1 MINSFKQYIVEEAKT
16 LYFTF
21 GRMNPPTIGHE
32 KLLEVLSSK
41 SGNNPYRI
49 YLSQTNDKKKNPLLY
64 NDKVKYARKMMPKH
78 ARYIMLNKDVKTV
91 FDAANAI
98 YNEGFVNVVMVVGS
112 DRITEFKS
120 LLTKYNGKTG
130 QRYGFYNFRTID
142 VISAGERDPDSEG
155 VDGMSASKMRAA
167 ASDNDFNQFTKGLP
181 KNFSN
186 KDSKDLFNGVRSGMG
201 LKEETEF
208 YKHVQLESVGNLRE
222 KYIQGEIYNL
232 GERLRIKDTNELA
245 EVTFRGPNYL
255 ILEKEDGSIVRKWIE
270 AVESLDEAVKKVA
283 TAKWKKSGPNGEKE
297 ITFSTG
303 RRFQIEKQLDQ
314 NERHKGE
321 WKVME
326 WNKRSRDWDWH
337 ETYSPQWHAKAM
349 VMELGKYDSKGK
361 KVTESIE
368 SVNEDPTQ
376 LAHDAVTSAEML
388 KGLGILGTGAVIKYS
403 ITDPL
408 TKVIHKKITNTVD
421 KFKAKRKRNRPVFAE
436 PIPRDMKT
444 IGEDRELDAYNKT
457 GWGTKETTK
466 RWVDATPGQVMPD
479 VKPTPKSK
487 TRTRKHPGSD
497 VSDTGGMGEG
507 AIKRGLL
514 PSQDKFGPGMSKV
527 DYSNAKVSPTTYK
540 KKPDDLIGKI
550 KIARKKAKKVLL
562 KGSKND

>member
-1 MINSFKQYIVEEAKT
+1 
-16 LYFTF
+16 
-21 GRMNPPTIGHE
+21 
-32 KLLEVLSSK
+32 
-41 SGNNPYRI
+41 
-49 YLSQTNDKKKNPLLY
+49 
-64 NDKVKYARKMMPKH
+64 
-78 ARYIMLNKDVKTV
+78 MLNKDVKTV

-186 KDSKDLFNGVRSGMG
+186 KDSKDLFNSVRSGMG

-208 YKHVQLESVGNLRE
+208 YKHVQLESVGDLRE

-232 GERLRIKDTNELA
+232 GERLRIKDTDELA

-283 TAKWKKSGPNGEKE
+283 MPKWKKSGPNGEKE

-376 LAHDAVTSAEML
+376 LAHDVVTSAEML
-388 KGLGILGTGAVIKYS
+388 KGLGITAAGAAIKYG
-403 ITDPL
+403 IADPI
-408 TKVIHKKITNTVD
+408 TKVIQTKGRKIVD
-421 KFKAKRKRNRPVFAE
+421 KFKANRNRNRPVFAE
-436 PIPRDMKT
+436 PIPRDGRVMKT
-444 IGEDRELDAYNKT
+444 IGEDAELDAYNKT

-466 RWVDATPGQVMPD
+466 RWVGSTPGQVMPD

-497 VSDTGGMGEG
+497 VSDAGGIGEG
-507 AIKRGLL
+507 AMKRSGPDMDGYAPGNDKATNSYSKIKKGLE
-514 PSQDKFGPGMSKV
+514 
-527 DYSNAKVSPTTYK
+527 TYG
-540 KKPDDLIGKI
+540 KKPDPVI
-550 KIARKKAKKVLL
+550 KTAMAARSKARVLL

>member
-49 YLSQTNDKKKNPLLY
+49 YLSQTNDKKKNPLPY

-78 ARYIMLNKDVKTV
+78 ARYIMLNKDVKTI

-208 YKHVQLESVGNLRE
+208 YKHVQLESVGDLRE

-232 GERLRIKDTNELA
+232 GERLLIKDTDELA

-270 AVESLDEAVKKVA
+270 AVESLDEAAKKA
-283 TAKWKKSGPNGEKE
+283 NMPKWKKSGPNGEKE

-361 KVTESIE
+361 KVMETL
-368 SVNEDPTQ
+368 D
-376 LAHDAVTSAEML
+376 
-388 KGLGILGTGAVIKYS
+388 
-403 ITDPL
+403 
-408 TKVIHKKITNTVD
+408 
-421 KFKAKRKRNRPVFAE
+421 
-436 PIPRDMKT
+436 
-444 IGEDRELDAYNKT
+444 EDRELDAYNKT

-466 RWVDATPGQVMPD
+466 KWVDGTPGQVMSD

-487 TRTRKHPGSD
+487 TRNTKMRHPGP
-497 VSDTGGMGEG
+497 DTSNASSIGEG
-507 AIKRGLL
+507 AMKRSGPDMDGYAPGNSKADNSYAKIKKGLE
-514 PSQDKFGPGMSKV
+514 
-527 DYSNAKVSPTTYK
+527 TYR
-540 KKPDDLIGKI
+540 KKPEKPDPVI
-550 KIARKKAKKVLL
+550 KTAMAARSKARVLL